1 MNLNSKRLTIA
12 IAILSFALGP
22 VQLSVSFAEPGLV
35 VPGETVAMTAQQT
48 TGILTTKG
56 NKEILVNAT
65 NSMSGATIVS
75 GASIET
81 PAGVSATVSLG
92 GSRSL
97 QIGTNTKLTAEFDK
111 NVIKVRLTEGCVN
124 LRTKKGTI
132 GEIITP
138 KGSAGK
144 TDPAQDGQ
152 LETCPPRSAEPVVAD
167 AGAVGLF
174 RLGKAAAL
182 AVIARGETALA
193 IPVAPRGV
201 LY

>member
-1 MNLNSKRLTIA
+1 MA
-12 IAILSFALGP
+12 IAVLSLALGP
-22 VQLSVSFAEPGLV
+22 VHFSVSFAEPGV
-35 VPGETVAMTAQQT
+35 VVAGESVSMMPQQT

-56 NKEILVNAT
+56 NKEILVNGT

-81 PAGVSATVSLG
+81 PPDVGATVSLG
-92 GSRSL
+92 SSRSL
-97 QIGTNTKLTAEFDK
+97 QIETNTKLTAEFDQSI
-111 NVIKVRLTEGCVN
+111 IKVMLTEGCVN

-138 KGSAGK
+138 KGFAGK
-144 TDPAQDGQ
+144 TDPAKDGN
-152 LETCPPRSAEPVVAD
+152 LETCPPPNAAPIVAD
-167 AGAVGLF
+167 AGAAGLF
-174 RLGKAAAL
+174 CLGKAAAL
-182 AVIARGETALA
+182 AVIARGETAVA